1 MLTALIQHLT
11 AILQYPFIQGIVV
24 GFAVCIPVGPIAI
37 LIMRR
42 TVVEGRVA
50 GFISGLGAA
59 TADALVGAIGALFLS
74 FILPYLDSHNTAVQ
88 FVGGGIVISM
98 GIFLLSTP
106 PKIKEVNRPL
116 HERNLRI
123 ACLSTCLLTLSNPL
137 TLLSMTTLLAA
148 TGLGGRDTDYI
159 RAAVMVSG
167 IFTAST
173 IWWLFIC
180 TCADWLARKLGNGF
194 LRVLN
199 LVAAILVIIFGVGM
213 VVHQAQKKLYDY
225 QHHIHRQ
232 TTSPAPPPDMDA
244 E

>member
-1 MLTALIQHLT
+1 MLT

-50 GFISGLGAA
+50 GFVSGLGAA

-74 FILPYLDSHNTAVQ
+74 FILPYLDAHNTAVQ

-98 GIFLLSTP
+98 GIFLISTP

-116 HERNLRI
+116 HERNLLV
-123 ACLSTCLLTLSNPL
+123 ACLSTCVLTLSNPL

-148 TGLGGRDTDYI
+148 TGMGGRDTNYI
-159 RAAVMVSG
+159 RAAVLVAG

-173 IWWLFIC
+173 SWWIFIC

-194 LRVLN
+194 LRTLN
-199 LVAAILVIIFGVGM
+199 LIAAILVIIFGVGM
-213 VVHQAQKKLYDY
+213 VVNQAREKLQEY
-225 QHHIHRQ
+225 QHHMRLQ
-232 TTSPAPPPDMDA
+232 ATPPAPRPDA
-244 E
+244 EAE